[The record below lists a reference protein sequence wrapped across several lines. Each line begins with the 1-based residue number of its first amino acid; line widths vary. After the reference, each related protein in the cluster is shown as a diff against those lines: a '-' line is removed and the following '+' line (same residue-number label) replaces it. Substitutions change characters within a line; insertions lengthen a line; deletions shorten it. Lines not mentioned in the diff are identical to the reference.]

1 MNLPILD
8 NPIDYPLIERETE
21 IKNKFIGKVYLLLSL
36 QLAFTFIMSLSC
48 YYSQSATN
56 FILKQ
61 NGLLVT
67 SILTSF
73 FFLFLSFCYGK
84 SYPCNYFILF
94 GFTLAESYSITYISL
109 LYQAQSL
116 FLAWGLT
123 LSIFIALSIYVL
135 ITKKDFQFLGAGL
148 FAGIWVLIIGGFI
161 QLFWLPKDQILNTV
175 MAIFG
180 SFIACGYILYDTS
193 DIMKRLTPDDFVHAC
208 ISLYLDII
216 MLFLRLLELFGD
228 ER

>member
-1 MNLPILD
+1 MNLPIYEKPLES
-8 NPIDYPLIERETE
+8 PLIERETE
-21 IKNKFIGKVYLLLSL
+21 IKNKFIGKVYILLTF
-36 QLAFTFIMSLSC
+36 QLAVTLIMSMSC
-48 YYSQSATN
+48 YYSRSATL

-61 NGLLVT
+61 TGLLIT
-67 SILTSF
+67 SILATF
-73 FFLFLSFCYGK
+73 FFLFLSFCYGRN
-84 SYPCNYFILF
+84 YPCNYLILL

-109 LYQAQSL
+109 FYQAKSL

-123 LSIFIALSIYVL
+123 LSIFIALSVYVH

-148 FAGIWVLIIGGFI
+148 FAGLWVLIIGGLI
-161 QLFWLPKDQILNTV
+161 QLIWLPRDQILNTV

-208 ISLYLDII
+208 ICLYLDII
-216 MLFLRLLELFGD
+216 MLFLRLLELFGE